1 MCCRYTLS
9 IAETCRLFVMVDR
22 PAVQM
27 CESAEPSLSRKL
39 DRLLTKRELAV
50 FLGLTPRTIELYQRR
65 GLPFY
70 RVGRRR
76 NRYDL
81 LAVRRWLRRETNRLG

>member
-1 MCCRYTLS
+1 
-9 IAETCRLFVMVDR
+9 MVDR
-22 PAVQM
+22 PAAA
-27 CESAEPSLSRKL
+27 ERDSADPSPLRMV

>member
-1 MCCRYTLS
+1 
-9 IAETCRLFVMVDR
+9 MVDR
-22 PAVQM
+22 PAAA
-27 CESAEPSLSRKL
+27 ELDSADPSPLRMV

-50 FLGLTPRTIELYQRR
+50 FIGLTPRTIELYQRR